1 MIKLLF
7 VSVLLAFFGKKK
19 KNRKVKNKFNGIF
32 KWVVLYNETKNYS
45 RLKIHLIFH
54 REIEIKSLFFPSP
67 G

>member
-7 VSVLLAFFGKKK
+7 VSVLLAFFGKK